1 MSIKLN
7 GATSGSVEID
17 VPAVV
22 GGDVSL
28 ELPGGGTVDRL
39 ERAGNVIQVVHVQD
53 GASASGTTTIPLD
66 NTIPQSTEGTEFMS
80 LAITPTSATSKLL
93 INVNAFLAASIG
105 SVWINMALFQDSTVD
120 AIASW
125 AVYPAGGGAIGA
137 ANFTHY
143 MTAGT
148 TSATTFK
155 FRAGLDSAGTTY
167 FNSNSGG
174 GYFNGTAASSITIT
188 EIAA

>member
-7 GATSGSVEID
+7 GATSGSVTLD

-22 GGDVSL
+22 AGDVSL

-53 GASASGTTTIPLD
+53 GAYTTGTTTIPLD
-66 NTIPQSTEGTEFMS
+66 NTIPQNTEGTEFMS

-93 INVNAFLAASIG
+93 ITVNAFTTPSNADWIIG
-105 SVWINMALFQDSTVD
+105 SLFQDSGVN
-120 AIASW
+120 AIAVW
-125 AVYPAGGGAIGA
+125 AEYQSSATAPA
-137 ANFTHY
+137 NSTFSHY

-148 TSATTFK
+148 TSETTFK
-155 FRAGLDSAGTTY
+155 FRAGSSSAGTTY
-167 FNSNSGG
+167 FNGKPSGQLFG
-174 GYFNGTAASSITIT
+174 GALASTMTIT

>member
-7 GATSGSVEID
+7 GATSGSVDID

-39 ERAGNVIQVVHVQD
+39 ERAGNVIQVVQVQD
-53 GASASGTTTIPLD
+53 GAYTTGTGTMPL
-66 NTIPQSTEGTEFMS
+66 TSIPQNTNGTEFMS
-80 LAITPTSATSKLL
+80 LAITPTSATSKLM
-93 INVNAFLAASIG
+93 INVNALVSCSIG
-105 SVWINMALFQDSTVD
+105 SIYIVGALFQDSTAD
-120 AIASW
+120 ALAAW
-125 AVYPAGGGAIGA
+125 EAYPTGA
-137 ANFTHY
+137 AAPVGLNFTHY

-155 FRAGLDSAGTTY
+155 FRAGATSAATTN
-167 FNSNSGG
+167 FNGGSSTGHGG
-174 GYFNGTAASSITIT
+174 GVMASSIIIT